1 MISEHLQNIKGLIID
16 MDGVLWRDSQ
26 PIGDLEKNFAQ
37 IASLGLK
44 FILATNNATRTI
56 AEHQAKLK
64 KFGVDISSDQI
75 IGSAQAT
82 GIYLQKNFGPGT
94 RVYVIGQPSLVET
107 LQNYGLEVVNEHEQ
121 DVAVVVV
128 SFDYNLNYT
137 KLKTASLFVQ
147 RGSVLIGTNSDLT
160 FPSPDGLTPGA
171 GINLRA
177 VELVSNKKGIVV
189 GKPEPLLYQMA
200 LERLDLLPSET
211 LAIGDRFETD
221 IVGAQKAGIHTA
233 LVLSGV
239 TTRAQVEE
247 FHPKPEIII
256 NDLEELVF

>member
-16 MDGVLWRDSQ
+16 MDGVLWRDLQ
-26 PIGDLEKNFAQ
+26 AIGNLEKNFDQ
-37 IASLGLK
+37 IRSLGLK

-56 AEHQAKLK
+56 SEHQAKLK
-64 KFGVDISSDQI
+64 KFGVDIPSDQI

-121 DVAVVVV
+121 NVAVVVV
-128 SFDYNLNYT
+128 SFDYNFSYT
-137 KLKTASLFVQ
+137 KLKTASLLVQ

-160 FPSPDGLTPGA
+160 LPTPDGPMPGA
-171 GINLRA
+171 GVNLRA
-177 VELVSNKKGIVV
+177 VELASNIKGIVV

-200 LERLDLLPSET
+200 LERLELLPSET
-211 LAIGDRFETD
+211 LAVGDRFETD

-247 FHPKPEIII
+247 FHPKPEIIV
-256 NDLEELVF
+256 NDLEDLVF

>member
-16 MDGVLWRDSQ
+16 MDGVLWRDLQ
-26 PIGDLEKNFAQ
+26 AIGNLEKNFDQ
-37 IASLGLK
+37 IRSLGLK

-56 AEHQAKLK
+56 SEHQAKLK
-64 KFGVDISSDQI
+64 KFGVDIPSDQI

-121 DVAVVVV
+121 NVAVVVV
-128 SFDYNLNYT
+128 SFDYNFSYT
-137 KLKTASLFVQ
+137 KLKTASLLVQ

-160 FPSPDGLTPGA
+160 LPTPDGPMPGA
-171 GINLRA
+171 GVNLRA
-177 VELVSNKKGIVV
+177 VELASNIKGIVV

-200 LERLDLLPSET
+200 LERLELLPSET

-247 FHPKPEIII
+247 FHPKPEIIV
-256 NDLEELVF
+256 NDLEDLVF